1 MQTLGQFGRFG
12 GCYAPESLM
21 PALEELES
29 AFLSIQADEDFQGE
43 FHDLLTHYAGR
54 PTALYHAK
62 NLSQQLGGAAIW
74 FKREDLLHG
83 GAHKT
88 NNAIGQALLAKRMG
102 KTRLIAETGAGQ
114 HGVATAMAGAMLGM
128 QTEIYMGAVDV
139 ARQAPNVLRM
149 ELLGTTVH
157 AVESGGK
164 TLKDAINEAMRDWI
178 ANTHN
183 THYLIGTVAG
193 PHPFPEMVK
202 YFHQVIGKEARQQM
216 LEQAGRLPD
225 AVLACVG
232 GGSNAIGIFQGFMH
246 DENVQ
251 LIGVEPA
258 GHGIE
263 TDFHGAVLAKG
274 TFGVLQGM
282 KSLMLQTH
290 DGQVLNT
297 HSISAGL
304 DYPSV
309 GPEHAYL
316 QEIGRATYTSAT
328 DAEALEAF
336 KIVSR
341 SEGILPALETS
352 HALWE
357 AIRLAPTLEKGK
369 ILLVNLSGRGDKDL
383 ATVRSALS
391 SKT

>member
-1 MQTLGQFGRFG
+1 MKTLGKFGRFG

-21 PALEELES
+21 PALEELEA
-29 AFLSIQADEDFQGE
+29 AFLAIQSDDAFQAE
-43 FHDLLTHYAGR
+43 FHDLLQHYAGR
-54 PTALYHAK
+54 PTAMYHAK
-62 NLSQQLGGAAIW
+62 NLSQQLGGAQIW

-114 HGVATAMAGAMLGM
+114 HGVATAMAGAMMGM

-139 ARQAPNVLRM
+139 KRQAPNVLRM
-149 ELLGTTVH
+149 ELLGAKVH

-164 TLKDAINEAMRDWI
+164 TLKDAINDAMRDWI

-193 PHPFPEMVK
+193 PHPFPQMVK
-202 YFHQVIGKEARQQM
+202 YFHQVIGIEAREQIIA
-216 LEQAGRLPD
+216 QAGRLPD

-232 GGSNAIGIFQGFMH
+232 GGSNAIGIFQGFM
-246 DENVQ
+246 DDADVQ

-258 GHGIE
+258 GHGVH

-282 KSLMLQTH
+282 KSLMLQTD

-316 QEIGRATYTSAT
+316 QEIGRASYVSAT
-328 DAEALEAF
+328 DEEALEAF

-341 SEGILPALETS
+341 SEGILPALESS

-357 AIRLAPTLEKGK
+357 AIRLAPTLPKET

-383 ATVRSALS
+383 ATVKEALGV
-391 SKT
+391 

>member
-1 MQTLGQFGRFG
+1 MKTLGKFGRFG

-21 PALEELES
+21 PALEELEA
-29 AFLSIQADEDFQGE
+29 AFLAIQTDDAFQAE
-43 FHDLLTHYAGR
+43 FHDLLQHYAGR
-54 PTALYHAK
+54 PTAMYHAK
-62 NLSQQLGGAAIW
+62 NLSQQLGGAQIW

-114 HGVATAMAGAMLGM
+114 HGVATAMAGAMMGM
-128 QTEIYMGAVDV
+128 PTEIYMGAVDV
-139 ARQAPNVLRM
+139 KRQAPNVLRM
-149 ELLGTTVH
+149 ELLGAKVN

-164 TLKDAINEAMRDWI
+164 TLKDAINDAMRDWI

-193 PHPFPEMVK
+193 PHPFPQMVK
-202 YFHQVIGKEARQQM
+202 YFHQVIGIEARQQIIA
-216 LEQAGRLPD
+216 QAGRLPD

-232 GGSNAIGIFQGFMH
+232 GGSNAIGIFQGFM
-246 DENVQ
+246 DDADVQ

-258 GHGIE
+258 GHGVH

-282 KSLMLQTH
+282 KSLMLQTD

-316 QEIGRATYTSAT
+316 QEIGRASYVSAT
-328 DAEALEAF
+328 DEEALDAF

-341 SEGILPALETS
+341 SEGILPALESS

-357 AIRLAPTLEKGK
+357 AIRLAPTLPKDT

-383 ATVRSALS
+383 ATVKEALGV
-391 SKT
+391 

>member
-1 MQTLGQFGRFG
+1 VKTLGKFGRFG

-21 PALEELES
+21 PALEELEA
-29 AFLSIQADEDFQGE
+29 AFLAIQSDDAFQAE
-43 FHDLLTHYAGR
+43 FHDLLQHYAGR
-54 PTALYHAK
+54 PTAMYHAK
-62 NLSQQLGGAAIW
+62 NLSQQLGGAQIW

-114 HGVATAMAGAMLGM
+114 HGVATAMAGAMMGM
-128 QTEIYMGAVDV
+128 PTEIYMGAVDV
-139 ARQAPNVLRM
+139 KRQAPNVLRM
-149 ELLGTTVH
+149 ELLGAKVNS
-157 AVESGGK
+157 VESGGK
-164 TLKDAINEAMRDWI
+164 TLKDAINDAMRDWI

-193 PHPFPEMVK
+193 PHPFPQMVK
-202 YFHQVIGKEARQQM
+202 YFHQVIGIEARQQIIA
-216 LEQAGRLPD
+216 QAGRLPD

-232 GGSNAIGIFQGFMH
+232 GGSNAIGIFQGFM
-246 DENVQ
+246 DDADVK

-258 GHGIE
+258 GHGVH

-282 KSLMLQTH
+282 KSLMLQTD

-316 QEIGRATYTSAT
+316 QEIGRASYVSAT
-328 DAEALEAF
+328 DEEALDAF

-341 SEGILPALETS
+341 SEGILPALESS

-357 AIRLAPTLEKGK
+357 AIRLAPTLPKEM

-383 ATVRSALS
+383 PTVKEALGV
-391 SKT
+391 

>member
-1 MQTLGQFGRFG
+1 
-12 GCYAPESLM
+12 M
-21 PALEELES
+21 PALEELEA
-29 AFLSIQADEDFQGE
+29 AFLAIQSDDAFQAE
-43 FHDLLTHYAGR
+43 FHDLLQHYAGR
-54 PTALYHAK
+54 PTAMYHAK
-62 NLSQQLGGAAIW
+62 NLSQQLGGAQIW

-114 HGVATAMAGAMLGM
+114 HGVATAMAGAMMGM
-128 QTEIYMGAVDV
+128 PTEIYMGAVDV
-139 ARQAPNVLRM
+139 KRQAPNVLRM
-149 ELLGTTVH
+149 ELLGAKVNS
-157 AVESGGK
+157 VESGGK
-164 TLKDAINEAMRDWI
+164 TLKDAINDAMRDWI

-193 PHPFPEMVK
+193 PHPFPQMVK
-202 YFHQVIGKEARQQM
+202 YFHQVIGIEARQQIIA
-216 LEQAGRLPD
+216 QAGRLPD

-232 GGSNAIGIFQGFMH
+232 GGSNAIGIFQGFM
-246 DENVQ
+246 DDADVK

-258 GHGIE
+258 GHGVH

-282 KSLMLQTH
+282 KSLMLQTD

-316 QEIGRATYTSAT
+316 QEIGRASYVSAT
-328 DAEALEAF
+328 DEEALDAF

-341 SEGILPALETS
+341 SEGILPALESS

-357 AIRLAPTLEKGK
+357 AIRLAPTLPKEM

-383 ATVRSALS
+383 PTVKEALGV
-391 SKT
+391 

>member
-1 MQTLGQFGRFG
+1 VKTLGKFGRFG

-21 PALEELES
+21 PALEELEA
-29 AFLSIQADEDFQGE
+29 AFLAIQSDDAFQAE
-43 FHDLLTHYAGR
+43 FHDLLQHYAGR
-54 PTALYHAK
+54 PTAMYHAK
-62 NLSQQLGGAAIW
+62 NLSQQLGGAQIW

-114 HGVATAMAGAMLGM
+114 HGVATAMAGAMMGM
-128 QTEIYMGAVDV
+128 PTEIYMGAVDV
-139 ARQAPNVLRM
+139 KRQAPNVLRM
-149 ELLGTTVH
+149 ELLGAKVNS
-157 AVESGGK
+157 VESGGK
-164 TLKDAINEAMRDWI
+164 TLKDAINDAMRDWI

-193 PHPFPEMVK
+193 PHPFPQMVK
-202 YFHQVIGKEARQQM
+202 YFHQVIGIEARQQIIA
-216 LEQAGRLPD
+216 QAGRLPD

-232 GGSNAIGIFQGFMH
+232 GGSNAIGIFQGFM
-246 DENVQ
+246 DDADVK
-251 LIGVEPA
+251 LVGVEPA
-258 GHGIE
+258 GHGVH

-282 KSLMLQTH
+282 KSLMLQTD

-316 QEIGRATYTSAT
+316 QEIGRASYVSAT
-328 DAEALEAF
+328 DEEALDAF

-341 SEGILPALETS
+341 SEGILPALESS

-357 AIRLAPTLEKGK
+357 AIRLAPTLPKDT

-383 ATVRSALS
+383 PTIREALGV
-391 SKT
+391 

>member
-1 MQTLGQFGRFG
+1 MKTLGKFGRFG

-21 PALEELES
+21 PALEELEA
-29 AFLSIQADEDFQGE
+29 AFLAIQSDDAFQAE
-43 FHDLLTHYAGR
+43 FHDLLEHYAGR
-54 PTALYHAK
+54 PTAMYHAK
-62 NLSQQLGGAAIW
+62 NLSQQLGGAQIW

-114 HGVATAMAGAMLGM
+114 HGVATAMAGAMMGM
-128 QTEIYMGAVDV
+128 PTEIYMGAVDV
-139 ARQAPNVLRM
+139 KRQAPNVLRM
-149 ELLGTTVH
+149 ELLGAKVN

-164 TLKDAINEAMRDWI
+164 TLKDAINDAMRDWI

-193 PHPFPEMVK
+193 PHPFPQMVK
-202 YFHQVIGKEARQQM
+202 YFHQVIGKEAREQIIA
-216 LEQAGRLPD
+216 QAGRLPD

-232 GGSNAIGIFQGFMH
+232 GGSNAIGIFQGFM
-246 DENVQ
+246 DDSEVK

-258 GHGIE
+258 GHGVH

-282 KSLMLQTH
+282 KSLMLQTD

-316 QEIGRATYTSAT
+316 QEIGRASYVSAT
-328 DAEALEAF
+328 DEEALEAF

-341 SEGILPALETS
+341 SEGILPALESS

-357 AIRLAPTLEKGK
+357 AIRLAPTLPKDT

-383 ATVRSALS
+383 ATVKEALGR
-391 SKT
+391 

>member
-1 MQTLGQFGRFG
+1 MKTLGKFGRFG

-21 PALEELES
+21 PALEELEA
-29 AFLSIQADEDFQGE
+29 AFLAIQSDDAFLAE
-43 FHDLLTHYAGR
+43 FHDLLQHYAGR
-54 PTALYHAK
+54 PTAMYHAK
-62 NLSQQLGGAAIW
+62 NLSQQLGGAQIW

-114 HGVATAMAGAMLGM
+114 HGVATAMAGAMMGM
-128 QTEIYMGAVDV
+128 PTEIYMGAVDV
-139 ARQAPNVLRM
+139 KRQAPNVLRM
-149 ELLGTTVH
+149 ELLGAKVNS
-157 AVESGGK
+157 VESGGK
-164 TLKDAINEAMRDWI
+164 TLKDAINDAMRDWI

-193 PHPFPEMVK
+193 PHPFPQMVK
-202 YFHQVIGKEARQQM
+202 YFHQVIGIEARQQIIA
-216 LEQAGRLPD
+216 QAGRLPD

-232 GGSNAIGIFQGFMH
+232 GGSNAIGIFQGFM
-246 DENVQ
+246 DDADVK
-251 LIGVEPA
+251 LVGVEPA
-258 GHGIE
+258 GHGVH

-282 KSLMLQTH
+282 KSLMLQTD

-316 QEIGRATYTSAT
+316 QEIGRASYVSAT
-328 DAEALEAF
+328 DEEALDAF

-341 SEGILPALETS
+341 SEGILPALESS

-357 AIRLAPTLEKGK
+357 AIRLAPTLPKDT

-383 ATVRSALS
+383 ATVKEALGV
-391 SKT
+391 

>member
-1 MQTLGQFGRFG
+1 VKTLGKFGRFG

-21 PALEELES
+21 SALEELEA
-29 AFLSIQADEDFQGE
+29 AFLAIQSDDAFQAE
-43 FHDLLTHYAGR
+43 FHDLLEHYAGR
-54 PTALYHAK
+54 PTAMYHAK
-62 NLSQQLGGAAIW
+62 NLSQQLGGAQIW

-114 HGVATAMAGAMLGM
+114 HGVATAMAGAMMGM
-128 QTEIYMGAVDV
+128 PTEIYMGAVDV
-139 ARQAPNVLRM
+139 KRQAPNVLRM
-149 ELLGTTVH
+149 ELLGAKVN

-164 TLKDAINEAMRDWI
+164 TLKDAINDAMRDWI

-193 PHPFPEMVK
+193 PHPFPQMVK
-202 YFHQVIGKEARQQM
+202 YFHQVIGKEAREQIIA
-216 LEQAGRLPD
+216 QAGRLPD

-232 GGSNAIGIFQGFMH
+232 GGSNAIGIFQGFM
-246 DENVQ
+246 DDSEVK

-258 GHGIE
+258 GHGVH

-282 KSLMLQTH
+282 KSLMLQTD

-316 QEIGRATYTSAT
+316 QEIGRASYVSAT
-328 DAEALEAF
+328 DEEALEAF

-341 SEGILPALETS
+341 SEGILPALESS

-357 AIRLAPTLEKGK
+357 AIRLAPTLPKDT

-383 ATVRSALS
+383 ATVKEALGR
-391 SKT
+391 

>member
-1 MQTLGQFGRFG
+1 MKTLGKFGRFG

-29 AFLSIQADEDFQGE
+29 AFLDIQQDEAFQAE
-43 FHDLLTHYAGR
+43 FHDLLHHYAGR
-54 PTALYHAK
+54 PTAMYHAK
-62 NLSQQLGGAAIW
+62 NLSQQLGGAQIW

-114 HGVATAMAGAMLGM
+114 HGVATAMAGAMMGM
-128 QTEIYMGAVDV
+128 PTEIYMGAVDV
-139 ARQAPNVLRM
+139 KRQAPNVLRM
-149 ELLGTTVH
+149 ELLGAKVNS
-157 AVESGGK
+157 VESGGK
-164 TLKDAINEAMRDWI
+164 TLKDAINDAMRDWI

-193 PHPFPEMVK
+193 PHPFPQMVK
-202 YFHQVIGKEARQQM
+202 YFHQVIGQESRQQM

-232 GGSNAIGIFQGFMH
+232 GGSNAIGIFQGFM
-246 DENVQ
+246 DDADVK
-251 LIGVEPA
+251 LVGVEPA
-258 GHGIE
+258 GHGVH

-282 KSLMLQTH
+282 KSLMLQTD

-316 QEIGRATYTSAT
+316 QEIGRASYVSAT
-328 DAEALEAF
+328 DEEALEAF

-341 SEGILPALETS
+341 TEGILPALESS

-357 AIRLAPTLEKGK
+357 AIRLAPTLPKDML
-369 ILLVNLSGRGDKDL
+369 LLVNLSGRGDKDL
-383 ATVRSALS
+383 PTIREALGI
-391 SKT
+391 

>member
-1 MQTLGQFGRFG
+1 MKTLGKFGRFG

-21 PALEELES
+21 PALEELEA
-29 AFLSIQADEDFQGE
+29 AFLAIQSDDAFQAE
-43 FHDLLTHYAGR
+43 FHDLLQHYAGR
-54 PTALYHAK
+54 PTAMYHAK
-62 NLSQQLGGAAIW
+62 NLSQQLGGAQIW

-114 HGVATAMAGAMLGM
+114 HGVATAMAGAMMGM
-128 QTEIYMGAVDV
+128 PTEIYMGAVDV
-139 ARQAPNVLRM
+139 KRQAPNVLRM
-149 ELLGTTVH
+149 ELLGAKVNS
-157 AVESGGK
+157 VESGGK
-164 TLKDAINEAMRDWI
+164 TLKDAINDAMRDWI

-193 PHPFPEMVK
+193 PHPFPQMVK
-202 YFHQVIGKEARQQM
+202 YFHQVIGIEARQQIIA
-216 LEQAGRLPD
+216 QAGRLPD

-232 GGSNAIGIFQGFMH
+232 GGSNAIGIFQGFM
-246 DENVQ
+246 DDADVK
-251 LIGVEPA
+251 LVGVEPA
-258 GHGIE
+258 GHGVH

-282 KSLMLQTH
+282 KSLMLQTD

-316 QEIGRATYTSAT
+316 QDIGRASYVSAT
-328 DAEALEAF
+328 DEEALEAF

-341 SEGILPALETS
+341 SEGILPALESS

-357 AIRLAPTLEKGK
+357 AIRLAPTLPKDT

-383 ATVRSALS
+383 ATVKEALGV
-391 SKT
+391 

>member
-1 MQTLGQFGRFG
+1 MKTLGKFGRFG

-29 AFLSIQADEDFQGE
+29 AFLDIQQDEAFQAE
-43 FHDLLTHYAGR
+43 FHDLLHHYAGR
-54 PTALYHAK
+54 PTAMYHAK
-62 NLSQQLGGAAIW
+62 NLSQQLGGAQIW

-114 HGVATAMAGAMLGM
+114 HGVATAMAGAMMGM
-128 QTEIYMGAVDV
+128 PTEIYMGAVDV
-139 ARQAPNVLRM
+139 KRQAPNVLRM
-149 ELLGTTVH
+149 ELLGATVH

-164 TLKDAINEAMRDWI
+164 TLKDAINDAMRDWI

-193 PHPFPEMVK
+193 PHPFPQMVK
-202 YFHQVIGKEARQQM
+202 YFHQVIGQESRQQM

-232 GGSNAIGIFQGFMH
+232 GGSNAIGIFQGFM
-246 DENVQ
+246 DDADVK

-258 GHGIE
+258 GHGVH

-282 KSLMLQTH
+282 KSLMLQTD

-316 QEIGRATYTSAT
+316 QEIGRASYVSAT
-328 DAEALEAF
+328 DEEALDAF

-341 SEGILPALETS
+341 TEGILPALESS

-357 AIRLAPTLEKGK
+357 AIRLAPTLPKDM

-383 ATVRSALS
+383 PTIREALGI
-391 SKT
+391 

>member
-1 MQTLGQFGRFG
+1 VKTLGKFGRFG

-21 PALEELES
+21 PALEELEA
-29 AFLSIQADEDFQGE
+29 AFLAIQSDDAFQAE
-43 FHDLLTHYAGR
+43 FHDLLEHYAGR
-54 PTALYHAK
+54 PTAMYHAK
-62 NLSQQLGGAAIW
+62 NLSQQLGGAQIW

-114 HGVATAMAGAMLGM
+114 HGVATAMAGAMMGM
-128 QTEIYMGAVDV
+128 PTEIYMGAVDV
-139 ARQAPNVLRM
+139 KRQAPNVLRM
-149 ELLGTTVH
+149 ELLGAKVN

-164 TLKDAINEAMRDWI
+164 TLKDAINDAMRDWI

-193 PHPFPEMVK
+193 PHPFPQMVK
-202 YFHQVIGKEARQQM
+202 YFHQVIGKEAREQIIA
-216 LEQAGRLPD
+216 QAGRLPD

-232 GGSNAIGIFQGFMH
+232 GGSNAIGIFQGFM
-246 DENVQ
+246 DDSEVK

-258 GHGIE
+258 GHGVH

-282 KSLMLQTH
+282 KSLMLQTD

-316 QEIGRATYTSAT
+316 QEIGRASYVSAT
-328 DAEALEAF
+328 DEEALEAF

-341 SEGILPALETS
+341 SEGILPALESS

-357 AIRLAPTLEKGK
+357 AIRLAPTLPKDT

-383 ATVRSALS
+383 ATVKEALGR
-391 SKT
+391 

>member
-29 AFLSIQADEDFQGE
+29 AFLSIQTDDAFQNE

-149 ELLGTTVH
+149 ELLGATVH

-202 YFHQVIGKEARQQM
+202 YFHQVIGKEARQQI
-216 LEQAGRLPD
+216 LKQAGRLPD

-282 KSLMLQTH
+282 KSLMLQTP

-357 AIRLAPTLEKGK
+357 AIRLAPTLPKESL
-369 ILLVNLSGRGDKDL
+369 LLVNLSGRGDKDL
-383 ATVRSALS
+383 ATVLATLS
-391 SKT
+391 EKS

>member
-1 MQTLGQFGRFG
+1 MKTLGKFGRFG

-29 AFLSIQADEDFQGE
+29 AFLDIQQDEAFQAE
-43 FHDLLTHYAGR
+43 FHDLLHHYAGR
-54 PTALYHAK
+54 PTAMYHAK
-62 NLSQQLGGAAIW
+62 NLSHQLGGAQIW

-114 HGVATAMAGAMLGM
+114 HGVATAMAGAMMGM
-128 QTEIYMGAVDV
+128 PTEIYMGAVDV
-139 ARQAPNVLRM
+139 KRQAPNVLRM
-149 ELLGTTVH
+149 ELLGAKVH

-164 TLKDAINEAMRDWI
+164 TLKDAINDAMRDWI

-193 PHPFPEMVK
+193 PHPFPQMVK
-202 YFHQVIGKEARQQM
+202 YFHQVIGQESRQQM

-232 GGSNAIGIFQGFMH
+232 GGSNAIGIFQGFM
-246 DENVQ
+246 DDADVK
-251 LIGVEPA
+251 LVGVEPA
-258 GHGIE
+258 GHGVH

-282 KSLMLQTH
+282 KSLMLQTD

-316 QEIGRATYTSAT
+316 QEIGRASYVSAT
-328 DAEALEAF
+328 DEEALDAF

-341 SEGILPALETS
+341 TEGILPALESS

-357 AIRLAPTLEKGK
+357 AIRLAPTLPKDS

-383 ATVRSALS
+383 PTIREALGI
-391 SKT
+391 

>member
-1 MQTLGQFGRFG
+1 MKTLGKFGRFG

-29 AFLSIQADEDFQGE
+29 AFLDIQQDSAFQAE
-43 FHDLLTHYAGR
+43 FHDLLHHYAGR
-54 PTALYHAK
+54 PTAMYHAK
-62 NLSQQLGGAAIW
+62 NLSQQLGGAQIW

-114 HGVATAMAGAMLGM
+114 HGVATAMAGAMMGM
-128 QTEIYMGAVDV
+128 PTEIYMGAVDV
-139 ARQAPNVLRM
+139 KRQAPNVLRM
-149 ELLGTTVH
+149 ELLGATVH

-193 PHPFPEMVK
+193 PHPFPQMVK
-202 YFHQVIGKEARQQM
+202 YFHQVIGQESRQQM

-232 GGSNAIGIFQGFMH
+232 GGSNAIGIFQGFM
-246 DENVQ
+246 DDADVK

-258 GHGIE
+258 GHGVH

-282 KSLMLQTH
+282 KSLMLQTD

-316 QEIGRATYTSAT
+316 QEIGRASYVSAT
-328 DAEALEAF
+328 DDEALDAF
-336 KIVSR
+336 KRVSR
-341 SEGILPALETS
+341 TEGILPALESS

-357 AIRLAPTLEKGK
+357 AIRLAPTLPKDA

-383 ATVRSALS
+383 PTIREALGI
-391 SKT
+391 

>member
-1 MQTLGQFGRFG
+1 MKTLGKFGRFG

-21 PALEELES
+21 PALEELEA
-29 AFLSIQADEDFQGE
+29 AFLAIQSDDAFQAE
-43 FHDLLTHYAGR
+43 FHDLLQHYAGR
-54 PTALYHAK
+54 PTAMYHAK
-62 NLSQQLGGAAIW
+62 NLSQQLGGAQIW

-114 HGVATAMAGAMLGM
+114 HGVATAMAGAMMGM
-128 QTEIYMGAVDV
+128 PTEIYMGAVDV
-139 ARQAPNVLRM
+139 KRQAPNVLRM
-149 ELLGTTVH
+149 ELLGAKVNS
-157 AVESGGK
+157 VESGGK
-164 TLKDAINEAMRDWI
+164 TLKDAINDAMRDWI

-193 PHPFPEMVK
+193 PHPFPQMVK
-202 YFHQVIGKEARQQM
+202 YFHQVIGIEARQQIIA
-216 LEQAGRLPD
+216 QAGRLPD

-232 GGSNAIGIFQGFMH
+232 GGSNAIGIFQGFM
-246 DENVQ
+246 DDADVK
-251 LIGVEPA
+251 LVGVEPA
-258 GHGIE
+258 GHGVH

-282 KSLMLQTH
+282 KSLMLQTD

-316 QEIGRATYTSAT
+316 QEIGRASYVSAT
-328 DAEALEAF
+328 DEEALDAF

-341 SEGILPALETS
+341 SEGILPALESS

-357 AIRLAPTLEKGK
+357 AIRLASTLPKDT
-369 ILLVNLSGRGDKDL
+369 ILLVNLSVRGDKDL
-383 ATVRSALS
+383 PTIREALGV
-391 SKT
+391 

>member
-1 MQTLGQFGRFG
+1 MKTLGKFGRFG

-21 PALEELES
+21 PALEELEA
-29 AFLSIQADEDFQGE
+29 AFLDIQQDEAFQAE
-43 FHDLLTHYAGR
+43 FHDLLQHYAGR
-54 PTALYHAK
+54 PTAMYHAK
-62 NLSQQLGGAAIW
+62 NLSQQLGGAQIW

-114 HGVATAMAGAMLGM
+114 HGVATAMAGAMMGM
-128 QTEIYMGAVDV
+128 PTEIYMGAVDV
-139 ARQAPNVLRM
+139 KRQAPNVLRM
-149 ELLGTTVH
+149 ELLGAKVNS
-157 AVESGGK
+157 VESGGK
-164 TLKDAINEAMRDWI
+164 TLKDAINDAMRDWI

-193 PHPFPEMVK
+193 PHPFPQMVK
-202 YFHQVIGKEARQQM
+202 YFHQVIGIEARQQI
-216 LEQAGRLPD
+216 LAQAGRLPD

-232 GGSNAIGIFQGFMH
+232 GGSNAIGIFQGFM
-246 DENVQ
+246 DDADVK
-251 LIGVEPA
+251 LVGVEPA
-258 GHGIE
+258 GHGVH

-282 KSLMLQTH
+282 KSLMLQTD

-309 GPEHAYL
+309 GPEHAHL
-316 QEIGRATYTSAT
+316 QEIGRASYVYAT
-328 DAEALEAF
+328 DEEALEAF

-341 SEGILPALETS
+341 SEGILPALESS

-357 AIRLAPTLEKGK
+357 AIRLAPTLPKDML
-369 ILLVNLSGRGDKDL
+369 LLVNLSGRGDKDL
-383 ATVRSALS
+383 PTIREALGI
-391 SKT
+391 

>member
-1 MQTLGQFGRFG
+1 MKTLGKFGRFG

-21 PALEELES
+21 PALEELEA
-29 AFLSIQADEDFQGE
+29 AFLDIQSDDAFQAE
-43 FHDLLTHYAGR
+43 FHDLLQHYAGR
-54 PTALYHAK
+54 PTAMYHAK
-62 NLSQQLGGAAIW
+62 NLSKKLGGAQIW

-114 HGVATAMAGAMLGM
+114 HGVATAMAGAMMGM

-139 ARQAPNVLRM
+139 KRQAPNVLRM
-149 ELLGTTVH
+149 ELLGAKVN

-164 TLKDAINEAMRDWI
+164 TLKDAINDAMRDWI

-193 PHPFPEMVK
+193 PHPFPQMVK
-202 YFHQVIGKEARQQM
+202 YFHQVIGIEARKQIIA
-216 LEQAGRLPD
+216 QAGRLPD
-225 AVLACVG
+225 VVLACVG
-232 GGSNAIGIFQGFMH
+232 GGSNAIGIFQGFM
-246 DENVQ
+246 DDTDVK

-258 GHGIE
+258 GHGVH
-263 TDFHGAVLAKG
+263 THFHGAVLAKG

-282 KSLMLQTH
+282 KSLMLQTD

-316 QEIGRATYTSAT
+316 QEIGRASYVSAT
-328 DAEALEAF
+328 DDEALEAF

-341 SEGILPALETS
+341 SEGILPALESS

-357 AIRLAPTLEKGK
+357 AIRLAPTLPKDT

-383 ATVRSALS
+383 ASVREALGV
-391 SKT
+391 

>member
-1 MQTLGQFGRFG
+1 MKTLGKFGRFG

-21 PALEELES
+21 PALEELEA
-29 AFLSIQADEDFQGE
+29 AFLDIQSDDAFQAE
-43 FHDLLTHYAGR
+43 FHDLLQHYAGR
-54 PTALYHAK
+54 PTAMYHAK
-62 NLSQQLGGAAIW
+62 NLSQQLGGAQIW

-114 HGVATAMAGAMLGM
+114 HGVATAMAGAMMGM
-128 QTEIYMGAVDV
+128 PTEIYMGAVDV
-139 ARQAPNVLRM
+139 KRQAPNVLRM
-149 ELLGTTVH
+149 ELLGAKVN

-164 TLKDAINEAMRDWI
+164 TLKDAINDAMRDWI

-193 PHPFPEMVK
+193 PHPFPQMVK
-202 YFHQVIGKEARQQM
+202 YFHQVIGIEARQQIIA
-216 LEQAGRLPD
+216 QAGRLPD

-232 GGSNAIGIFQGFMH
+232 GGSNAIGIFQGFM
-246 DENVQ
+246 DDADVK
-251 LIGVEPA
+251 LVGVEPA
-258 GHGIE
+258 GHGVH

-282 KSLMLQTH
+282 KSLMLQTD

-316 QEIGRATYTSAT
+316 QEIGRASYVSAT
-328 DAEALEAF
+328 DEEALDAF

-341 SEGILPALETS
+341 SEGILPALESS

-357 AIRLAPTLEKGK
+357 AIRLAPTLPKEM

-383 ATVRSALS
+383 PTVKEALGV
-391 SKT
+391 

>member
-1 MQTLGQFGRFG
+1 MKTLGKFGRFG

-21 PALEELES
+21 PALEELEA
-29 AFLSIQADEDFQGE
+29 AFLAIQSDDAFQAE
-43 FHDLLTHYAGR
+43 FHDLLEHYAGR
-54 PTALYHAK
+54 PTAMYHAK
-62 NLSQQLGGAAIW
+62 NLSQQLGGAQIW

-114 HGVATAMAGAMLGM
+114 HGVATAMAGAMMGIP
-128 QTEIYMGAVDV
+128 TEIYMGAVDV
-139 ARQAPNVLRM
+139 KRQAPNVLRM
-149 ELLGTTVH
+149 ELLGAKVN

-164 TLKDAINEAMRDWI
+164 TLKDAINDAMRDWI

-193 PHPFPEMVK
+193 PHPFPQMVK
-202 YFHQVIGKEARQQM
+202 YFHQVIGKEAREQIIA
-216 LEQAGRLPD
+216 QAGRLPD

-232 GGSNAIGIFQGFMH
+232 GGSNAIGIFQGFM
-246 DENVQ
+246 DDSEVK

-258 GHGIE
+258 GHGVH

-282 KSLMLQTH
+282 KSLMLQTD

-316 QEIGRATYTSAT
+316 QEIGRASYVSAT
-328 DAEALEAF
+328 DEEALEAF

-341 SEGILPALETS
+341 SEGILPALESS

-357 AIRLAPTLEKGK
+357 AIRLAPTLPKDT

-383 ATVRSALS
+383 ATVKEALGR
-391 SKT
+391 

>member
-1 MQTLGQFGRFG
+1 MKTLGKFGRFG

-21 PALEELES
+21 PALEELEA
-29 AFLSIQADEDFQGE
+29 AFLDIQQDEAFQAE
-43 FHDLLTHYAGR
+43 FHDLLHHYAGR
-54 PTALYHAK
+54 PTAMYHAK
-62 NLSQQLGGAAIW
+62 NLSQQLGGAQIW

-114 HGVATAMAGAMLGM
+114 HGVATAMAGAMMGM
-128 QTEIYMGAVDV
+128 PTEIYMGAVDV
-139 ARQAPNVLRM
+139 KRQAPNVLRM
-149 ELLGTTVH
+149 ELLGAKVH

-164 TLKDAINEAMRDWI
+164 TLKDAINDAMRDWI

-193 PHPFPEMVK
+193 PHPFPQMVK
-202 YFHQVIGKEARQQM
+202 YFHQVIGQESRQQM
-216 LEQAGRLPD
+216 LEYAGRLPD

-232 GGSNAIGIFQGFMH
+232 GGSNAIGIFQGFM
-246 DENVQ
+246 DDAEVK

-258 GHGIE
+258 GHGVH

-282 KSLMLQTH
+282 KSLMLQTD

-316 QEIGRATYTSAT
+316 QEIGRASYVFAT
-328 DAEALEAF
+328 DEEALEAF

-341 SEGILPALETS
+341 TEGILPALESS

-357 AIRLAPTLEKGK
+357 AIRLAPTLPKDM

-383 ATVRSALS
+383 PTIREALGI
-391 SKT
+391 

>member
-1 MQTLGQFGRFG
+1 MKTLGKFGRFG

-21 PALEELES
+21 PALEELEA
-29 AFLSIQADEDFQGE
+29 AFLAIQSDDAFQAE
-43 FHDLLTHYAGR
+43 FHDLLQHYAGR
-54 PTALYHAK
+54 PTAMYHAK
-62 NLSQQLGGAAIW
+62 NLSQQLGGAQIW

-114 HGVATAMAGAMLGM
+114 HGVATAMAGAMMGM
-128 QTEIYMGAVDV
+128 PTEIYMGAVDV
-139 ARQAPNVLRM
+139 KRQAPNVLRM
-149 ELLGTTVH
+149 ELLGATVH

-164 TLKDAINEAMRDWI
+164 TLKDAINDAMRDWI

-193 PHPFPEMVK
+193 PHPFPQMVK
-202 YFHQVIGKEARQQM
+202 YFHQVIGIEARQQI
-216 LEQAGRLPD
+216 LDQAGRLPD

-232 GGSNAIGIFQGFMH
+232 GGSNAIGIFQGFM
-246 DENVQ
+246 DDADVK
-251 LIGVEPA
+251 LVGVEPA
-258 GHGIE
+258 GHGVH

-282 KSLMLQTH
+282 KSLMLQTD

-316 QEIGRATYTSAT
+316 QDIGRASYVSAT
-328 DAEALEAF
+328 DEEALDAF

-341 SEGILPALETS
+341 SEGILPALESS

-357 AIRLAPTLEKGK
+357 AIRLAPTLPKDT

-383 ATVRSALS
+383 TTVKEALGV
-391 SKT
+391 

>member
-1 MQTLGQFGRFG
+1 VKTLGKFGRFG

-21 PALEELES
+21 PALEELEA
-29 AFLSIQADEDFQGE
+29 AFLAIQSDDAFQAE
-43 FHDLLTHYAGR
+43 FHDLLEHYAGR
-54 PTALYHAK
+54 PTAMYHAK
-62 NLSQQLGGAAIW
+62 NLSQQLGGAQIW

-114 HGVATAMAGAMLGM
+114 HGVATAMAGAMMGIP
-128 QTEIYMGAVDV
+128 TEIYMGAVDV
-139 ARQAPNVLRM
+139 KRQAPNVLRM
-149 ELLGTTVH
+149 ELLGAKVN

-164 TLKDAINEAMRDWI
+164 TLKDAINDAMRDWI

-193 PHPFPEMVK
+193 PHPFPQMVK
-202 YFHQVIGKEARQQM
+202 YFHQVIGKEAREQIIA
-216 LEQAGRLPD
+216 QAGRLPD

-232 GGSNAIGIFQGFMH
+232 GGSNAIGIFQGFM
-246 DENVQ
+246 DDSEVK

-258 GHGIE
+258 GHGVH

-282 KSLMLQTH
+282 KSLMLQTD

-316 QEIGRATYTSAT
+316 QEIGRASYVSAT
-328 DAEALEAF
+328 DEEALEAF

-341 SEGILPALETS
+341 SEGILPALESS

-357 AIRLAPTLEKGK
+357 AIRLAPTLPKDT

-383 ATVRSALS
+383 ATVKEALGR
-391 SKT
+391 

>member
-1 MQTLGQFGRFG
+1 MKTLGKFGRFG

-21 PALEELES
+21 PALEELEA
-29 AFLSIQADEDFQGE
+29 AFLDIQQDEAFQAE
-43 FHDLLTHYAGR
+43 FHDLLQHYAGR
-54 PTALYHAK
+54 PTAMYHAK
-62 NLSQQLGGAAIW
+62 NLSQQLGGAQIW

-114 HGVATAMAGAMLGM
+114 HGVATAMAGAMMGM
-128 QTEIYMGAVDV
+128 PTEIYMGAVDV
-139 ARQAPNVLRM
+139 KRQAPNVLRM
-149 ELLGTTVH
+149 ELLGAKVNS
-157 AVESGGK
+157 VESGGK
-164 TLKDAINEAMRDWI
+164 TLKDAINDAMRDWI

-193 PHPFPEMVK
+193 PHPFPQMVK
-202 YFHQVIGKEARQQM
+202 YFHQVIGQESRQQM

-232 GGSNAIGIFQGFMH
+232 GGSNAIGIFQGFM
-246 DENVQ
+246 DDADVK
-251 LIGVEPA
+251 LVGVEPA
-258 GHGIE
+258 GHGVH

-282 KSLMLQTH
+282 KSLMLQTD

-316 QEIGRATYTSAT
+316 QDIGRASYVSAT
-328 DAEALEAF
+328 DEEALDAF

-341 SEGILPALETS
+341 SEGILPALESS

-357 AIRLAPTLEKGK
+357 AIRLAPTLPKDT

-383 ATVRSALS
+383 ATVKEALGV
-391 SKT
+391 

>member
-1 MQTLGQFGRFG
+1 MKTLGKFGRFG

-21 PALEELES
+21 PALEELEA
-29 AFLSIQADEDFQGE
+29 AFLDIQNDDAFQAE
-43 FHDLLTHYAGR
+43 FHDLLQHYAGR
-54 PTALYHAK
+54 PTAMYHAK
-62 NLSQQLGGAAIW
+62 NLSQQLGGAQIW

-102 KTRLIAETGAGQ
+102 KSRLIAETGAGQ
-114 HGVATAMAGAMLGM
+114 HGVATAMAGAMMGM
-128 QTEIYMGAVDV
+128 PTEIYMGAIDV
-139 ARQAPNVLRM
+139 KRQAPNVLRM
-149 ELLGTTVH
+149 ELLGAKVN

-164 TLKDAINEAMRDWI
+164 TLKDAINDAMRDWI

-193 PHPFPEMVK
+193 PHPFPQMVK
-202 YFHQVIGKEARQQM
+202 YFHQVIGIEARQQIIA
-216 LEQAGRLPD
+216 QAGRLPD

-232 GGSNAIGIFQGFMH
+232 GGSNAIGIFQGFM
-246 DENVQ
+246 DDTDVK

-258 GHGIE
+258 GHGVH

-282 KSLMLQTH
+282 KSLMLQTD

-316 QEIGRATYTSAT
+316 QEIGRASYVSAT
-328 DAEALEAF
+328 DEEALEGF

-341 SEGILPALETS
+341 SEGILPALESS

-357 AIRLAPTLEKGK
+357 AIRLAPTLPKDT

-383 ATVRSALS
+383 ATVREALGG
-391 SKT
+391 

>member
-1 MQTLGQFGRFG
+1 MKTLGKFGRFG

-21 PALEELES
+21 PALEELEAAFLDIQQDS
-29 AFLSIQADEDFQGE
+29 AFQAE
-43 FHDLLTHYAGR
+43 FHDLLQHYAGR
-54 PTALYHAK
+54 PTAMYHAK
-62 NLSQQLGGAAIW
+62 NLSQQLGGAQIW

-114 HGVATAMAGAMLGM
+114 HGVATAMAGAMMGM
-128 QTEIYMGAVDV
+128 PTEIYMGAVDV
-139 ARQAPNVLRM
+139 KRQAPNVLRM
-149 ELLGTTVH
+149 ELLGATVH

-164 TLKDAINEAMRDWI
+164 TLKDAINDAMRDWV

-193 PHPFPEMVK
+193 PHPFPQMVK
-202 YFHQVIGKEARQQM
+202 YFHQVIGQESRQQM

-232 GGSNAIGIFQGFMH
+232 GGSNAIGIFQGFM
-246 DENVQ
+246 DDAEVK

-258 GHGIE
+258 GHGVH

-282 KSLMLQTH
+282 KSLMLQTD

-316 QEIGRATYTSAT
+316 QEIGRASYVSAT
-328 DAEALEAF
+328 DEEALDAF

-341 SEGILPALETS
+341 TEGILPALESS

-357 AIRLAPTLEKGK
+357 AIRLAPTLPKDM

-383 ATVRSALS
+383 PTIREALGI
-391 SKT
+391 

>member
-1 MQTLGQFGRFG
+1 MKTLGKFGRFG

-21 PALEELES
+21 PALEELEA
-29 AFLSIQADEDFQGE
+29 AFLDIQSDDAFQAE
-43 FHDLLTHYAGR
+43 FHDLLHHYAGR
-54 PTALYHAK
+54 PTAMYHAK
-62 NLSQQLGGAAIW
+62 NLSQQLGGAQIW

-114 HGVATAMAGAMLGM
+114 HGVATAMAGAMMGM
-128 QTEIYMGAVDV
+128 PTEIYMGAVDV
-139 ARQAPNVLRM
+139 KRQAPNVLRM
-149 ELLGTTVH
+149 ELLGAKVNS
-157 AVESGGK
+157 VESGGK
-164 TLKDAINEAMRDWI
+164 TLKDAINDAMRDWI

-193 PHPFPEMVK
+193 PHPFPQMVK
-202 YFHQVIGKEARQQM
+202 YFHQVIGQESRQQM

-232 GGSNAIGIFQGFMH
+232 GGSNAIGIFQGFM
-246 DENVQ
+246 DDAEVK

-258 GHGIE
+258 GHGVH

-282 KSLMLQTH
+282 KSLMLQTD

-316 QEIGRATYTSAT
+316 QEIGRASYVSAT
-328 DAEALEAF
+328 DEEALDAF

-341 SEGILPALETS
+341 TEGILPALESS

-357 AIRLAPTLEKGK
+357 AIRLAPTLPKDS

-383 ATVRSALS
+383 PTIREALGI
-391 SKT
+391 